1 MLRFQD
7 RLFSYYFL
15 GAIYIPRHEIG
26 EEISFNT
33 FFGPFSKQMW
43 IALLIFILIL
53 TLLKSIL
60 MYFLF
65 YKIDILDL
73 FEASWSSLAAYFGGG
88 GILESKLYEK
98 LSYKI
103 ILFTSLLC
111 GNIVWMGYQGFLFAE
126 LGNH

>member
-1 MLRFQD
+1 
-7 RLFSYYFL
+7 
-15 GAIYIPRHEIG
+15 
-26 EEISFNT
+26 
-33 FFGPFSKQMW
+33 
-43 IALLIFILIL
+43 
-53 TLLKSIL
+53 